1 MLITVIHIFD
11 KLLETLYNLLNI
23 ELLNCSVIIKR
34 VYSSLSYYNMHINQ
48 ITLSTKLIYSIII
61 ITYLNHML

>member
-34 VYSSLSYYNMHINQ
+34 VYSSLSYYNTI
-48 ITLSTKLIYSIII
+48 
-61 ITYLNHML
+61 

>member
-11 KLLETLYNLLNI
+11 KLLETLYILLNI

-34 VYSSLSYYNMHINQ
+34 VYNSLSYYNRRGYCDTAVH
-48 ITLSTKLIYSIII
+48 TGT
-61 ITYLNHML
+61 TGTG

>member
-34 VYSSLSYYNMHINQ
+34 VYSSLSYYNNNQ
-48 ITLSTKLIYSIII
+48 KDMLRNSISSR
-61 ITYLNHML
+61 

>member
-34 VYSSLSYYNMHINQ
+34 VYSSLSYYNKPVDVAEIRSNDCMCINVG
-48 ITLSTKLIYSIII
+48 
-61 ITYLNHML
+61 